1 MSGLQKMRLAHTAI
15 GGRIV
20 LARFGADPTVALETR
35 DAQSEFFKTAVSFV
49 FDGDLPAPGSAGEVS
64 FGGGDEQFVMTI
76 RRLDAASPEHGAPGA
91 WGDPRMDGLEV
102 RLREVL
108 AASGVAPADQS
119 SILHALASD
128 TDRAASEAS
137 N

>member
-76 RRLDAASPEHGAPGA
+76 RRLDAEPPRVCRRLQLLRRWSHDGQDDEQVLLRGA
-91 WGDPRMDGLEV
+91 
-102 RLREVL
+102 
-108 AASGVAPADQS
+108 
-119 SILHALASD
+119 
-128 TDRAASEAS
+128 
-137 N
+137 